1 MSILK
6 SLKKRIL
13 DGFKNNLSLA
23 ICSVVIAI
31 IAWLVI
37 SMTIYP
43 SIPKTILDVPLDIDI
58 SGTAAAENGLSLISC
73 NVESVDVKILGNR
86 TEVGNLSS
94 ENLKARIVADN
105 ISTTGT
111 KELKI
116 EVVSND
122 PNVLIE
128 VESITPSEATVVFD
142 IYETIA
148 IPVEPAIP
156 NITFAEGKTK
166 DESEFRCDPE
176 VINITGP
183 AAQLRQIKKCTAVS
197 RKSAALDTSY
207 TLANDE
213 IVLYTEDG
221 TIIEQS
227 PFKFD
232 TTSFQIYVPVLTQK
246 TVGLT
251 LGISK
256 APSSFD
262 KDSISFDYSVNS
274 LTIASKTSK
283 LEDIPDTIEIGKVLL
298 SDLKPGFTQTYP
310 IDLADYINL
319 SNVDTVT
326 VTLND
331 EGLASKTLY
340 IDNFEISNAPS
351 NYDFEVI
358 TQRTEITVVGPADI
372 IESITSKDIIADVNL
387 SNATADTI
395 QGESFNHDVN
405 YSCPNYDN
413 VWVAT
418 QSNVILTK
426 TEKTTEEETTEN
438 YPDNM
443 Y

>member
-1 MSILK
+1 MRFITTLK
-6 SLKKRIL
+6 NRIL
-13 DGFKNNLSLA
+13 EGFKKNLSLA
-23 ICSVVIAI
+23 VCSVVIAV

-43 SIPKTILDVPLDIDI
+43 SIPKTIVDIPLDIDI

-73 NVESVDVKILGNR
+73 DVETVDVKILGNR
-86 TEVGNLSS
+86 AEIGNLSR
-94 ENLKARIVADN
+94 ENLRARLVADN

-122 PNVLIE
+122 PAVLIE
-128 VESITPSEATVVFD
+128 VESVYPSEATVVFD
-142 IYETIA
+142 IYETIEV
-148 IPVEPAIP
+148 PVEPAIP

-166 DESEFRCDPE
+166 DDSEFRCDPE
-176 VINITGP
+176 VIHITGP
-183 AAQLRQIKKCTAVS
+183 AAQLKKIAKCTAVS
-197 RKSAALDTSY
+197 RKSTMLDTSY
-207 TLANDE
+207 SLANDE

-221 TIIEQS
+221 VVIEQS

-232 TTSFQIYVPVLTQK
+232 TTTFQIYVPVLTQK

-251 LGISK
+251 VGISK
-256 APSSFD
+256 APSGFD
-262 KDSISFDYSVNS
+262 KSSINFDYSVDS
-274 LTIASKTSK
+274 ITIASKTSQ

-298 SDLKPGFTQTYP
+298 SDLKPGFSQTYN

-319 SNVDTVT
+319 SSIDTVT

-331 EGLASKTLY
+331 ESLASKTLY

-358 TQRTEITVVGPADI
+358 TKRADITVVGPADV
-372 IESITSKDIIADVNL
+372 IENITSKDIIADVNL

-395 QGESFNHDVN
+395 QGESFNYDVT
-405 YSCPNYDN
+405 YSCHTYDN
-413 VWVAT
+413 VWIAT
-418 QSNVILTK
+418 QTNVILTK
-426 TEKTTEEETTEN
+426 SEKTTEDAFSET
-438 YPDNM
+438 YPVNV